1 MNIENESLIA
11 SYVLNNYN
19 TNNNEIKSYY
29 FQDDSLKNIIECI
42 ESIKSNDKIVISNS
56 ESLIDLIM
64 VEGSKLS
71 KKLDIIKIKDIKS
84 LYNNFSNIDY
94 NISILK
100 SDYSKNIVSKN
111 LITSLISKTSS
122 AGIIDSKVL
131 LKDIEEIQ
139 KELLNED
146 INIFSTS
153 EDLVNK
159 YYKLLE
165 DRSNPDKSKSI
176 GFKVLDD
183 KITRPGAEKE
193 ITILAALR
201 GVGKSGFRQT
211 LENNL
216 IHKGIPV
223 VSFSLEMSEAS
234 TMDRY
239 VTMKTNLPMMQLNKN
254 SKNAI
259 QDEKVIRVLNELRER
274 KNYLFTDLSDLSFD
288 KLDSALY
295 KAKDIFRERGV
306 LQQDED
312 YMVITIDV
320 LNMVSDFKDQEPRT
334 ILQAMDKLHN
344 IVKKHKV
351 HCIGVVQIN
360 ETKLRGGKIYKEPE
374 ELDNYR
380 PNLEDIYGG
389 SGYAQRARVVLLLN
403 RPKFLKERFFPDMQ
417 EIWEAEPDV
426 LQIHCAKQNDGEL
439 FLQNFI
445 FDGERMRI
453 LPFVENI
460 VED

>member
-1 MNIENESLIA
+1 MNIENELLIA
-11 SYVLNNYN
+11 SYVLNNKDYSK
-19 TNNNEIKSYY
+19 EIQSYY
-29 FQDDSLKNIIECI
+29 FQDQSLKDIIECI
-42 ESIKSNDKIVISNS
+42 ELVYKNQNITITSTD
-56 ESLIDLIM
+56 SLIDFISI
-64 VEGSKLS
+64 EASRIS
-71 KKLDIIKIKDIKS
+71 KKIDIVKIKDIKTS
-84 LYNNFSNIDY
+84 YNDFSNIDY

-122 AGIIDSKVL
+122 GGIIDSKDL
-131 LKDIEEIQ
+131 LSDIEEIQ
-139 KELLNED
+139 KQLVKED
-146 INIFSTS
+146 LNIFSTS
-153 EDLVNK
+153 EDLVEK
-159 YYKLLE
+159 YYKLLN
-165 DRSNPDKSKSI
+165 DRCNPDKSKSI

-183 KITRPGAEKE
+183 RITRPGAEKE
-193 ITILAALR
+193 ITIIAALR
-201 GVGKSGFRQT
+201 GVGKSGFKQT

-216 IHKGIPV
+216 IHKNIPV

-239 VTMKTNLPMMQLNKN
+239 ITMKTNVPMIQLNKN
-254 SKNAI
+254 SKNI
-259 QDEKVIRVLNELRER
+259 IEDEKVIRVLNELKQR
-274 KNYLFTDLSDLSFD
+274 KNYLFTDSSDLSFD

-295 KAKDIFRERGV
+295 KAKEIFRERGV
-306 LQQDED
+306 LQKDDE
-312 YMVITIDV
+312 YMVVTIDV
-320 LNMVSDFKDQEPRT
+320 LNMVSDFKDQEPRS

-360 ETKLRGGKIYKEPE
+360 ETKLRGGKIYKEPQ
-374 ELDNYR
+374 ELDTYR

-389 SGYAQRARVVLLLN
+389 SGYAQRARLVLLLH

-417 EIWEAEPDV
+417 EIWDVEPDV
-426 LQIHCAKQNDGEL
+426 LQVHCAKQNDGDL

-453 LPFVENI
+453 LPFIENI
-460 VED
+460 SED